1 MCTVSCFLYY
11 TLLTLALCFLY
22 PACSDNFITMP
33 QKQNIQ
39 SHTSVTANIAEL
51 LRLAGPLMLGQFAVL
66 GMTVTDI
73 YMAGQIDS
81 DTLAALQLGGSV
93 WSFLSLVV
101 IGIMIGNSP
110 IIGNHWGAGLMARVR
125 FQFQQGLWLAVP
137 VGALLC
143 LAILACIDLLS
154 YLDIS
159 QNVYSIARAYLMPF
173 LLTGLLFPAFFA
185 FRSSLEGMGDTKP
198 MMIFN
203 CLAFVLNGIFDYLF
217 MFGKLGFPAMG
228 GAGAA
233 WATVVVMVFL
243 LTSMALYSRYAR
255 NLKDLRLY
263 NQFSRPSGKA
273 IGSILALGIPIAL
286 TLSVDMSFFAVIPL
300 LIAHLGSDVLGA
312 HAIAINLDAL
322 VFMLPL
328 GIGQALTI
336 KVAHAQ
342 GAKNPQAARYICLTG
357 FKLVFVIAL
366 VLGAV
371 KILLGGQLASAFSPN
386 AEVARLA
393 TTLFYFSAVLGLCDC
408 LQISCGCALRGF
420 KDTRVPLVIQITA
433 FWIIAFPIAYSVA
446 LTDILGPPLG
456 VYGFWLGA
464 ILAALVATI
473 GLLTR
478 WRRVTGKAIAATALG

>member
-1 MCTVSCFLYY
+1 
-11 TLLTLALCFLY
+11 
-22 PACSDNFITMP
+22 MP
-33 QKQNIQ
+33 QMQEKG
-39 SHTSVTANIAEL
+39 TRARVTDNIAEL

-93 WSFLSLVV
+93 WAFVSLIV

-110 IIGNHWGAGLMARVR
+110 IVGNHWGAGLMQQVR
-125 FQFQQGLWLAVP
+125 FQFQQGLWLSIP
-137 VGALLC
+137 VGGLVC

-159 QNVYSIARAYLMPF
+159 DNVYSIARAYLIPF
-173 LLTGLLFPAFFA
+173 LLTGSLFPAFFA

-203 CLAFVLNGIFDYLF
+203 CLAFILNAIFDYLF
-217 MFGKLGFPAMG
+217 MFGKLGLPAMG

-243 LTSMALYSRYAR
+243 LASMALYARFAR
-255 NLKDLRLY
+255 NLKSLRLY
-263 NQFSRPSGKA
+263 SQFTRPSAAA

-286 TLSVDMSFFAVIPL
+286 TLSVDMSFFAIIPL
-300 LIAHLGSDVLGA
+300 MIAHLGSDVLGA

-342 GAKNPQAARYICLTG
+342 GAKNPEAAKFICLTG

-366 VLGAV
+366 LLGAA
-371 KILLGGQLASAFSPN
+371 KILLGGHLASLFSPN
-386 AEVARLA
+386 SEVARIA
-393 TTLFYFSAVLGLCDC
+393 TNLFLFSAVMGLFDC

-420 KDTRVPLVIQITA
+420 KDTRIPLVIQITA
-433 FWIIAFPIAYSVA
+433 FWIIAFPIAYNLA
-446 LTDILGPPLG
+446 LTDNFGSPLG
-456 VYGFWLGA
+456 VYGFWVGA
-464 ILAALVATI
+464 ILAALVASI

-478 WRRVTGKAIAATALG
+478 WHRVTGKAIAGTAPE

>member
-1 MCTVSCFLYY
+1 MSKTHKKSIN
-11 TLLTLALCFLY
+11 
-22 PACSDNFITMP
+22 P
-33 QKQNIQ
+33 
-39 SHTSVTANIAEL
+39 SVTANINEL

-73 YMAGQIDS
+73 YMAGQINS

-93 WSFLSLVV
+93 WSFVSLVV

-110 IIGNHWGAGLMARVR
+110 IIGNHWGAGLITQVR

-137 VGALLC
+137 VGALVC

-159 QNVYSIARAYLMPF
+159 DNVYNTARAYLLPF
-173 LLTGLLFPAFFA
+173 LITGFMFPAFFA

-203 CLAFVLNGIFDYLF
+203 CLAFVLNGIFDYIF

-228 GAGAA
+228 GEGAA
-233 WATVVVMVFL
+233 WATVLVMLFL
-243 LTSMALYSRYAR
+243 LTSMALYARYAP
-255 NLKDLRLY
+255 NLRDLGLY
-263 NQFSRPSGKA
+263 GKFSRPCRSA
-273 IGSILALGIPIAL
+273 IGKILALGIPISL
-286 TLSVDMSFFAVIPL
+286 TMSVDMSFFAIIPL
-300 LIAHLGSDVLGA
+300 MIAHLGSDVLGA

-342 GAKNPQAARYICLTG
+342 GAKNPQAAKLICLTG

-366 VLGAV
+366 VLGAA
-371 KILLGGQLASAFSPN
+371 KILLGSHLAGLFTPN
-386 AEVARLA
+386 SEVARIA
-393 TTLFYFSAVLGLCDC
+393 TNLFFFSAALGLCDC

-420 KDTRVPLVIQITA
+420 KDTRVPLAIQITA
-433 FWIIAFPIAYSVA
+433 FWIIALPIAYSVA
-446 LTDILGPPLG
+446 LTDIFGPPLG

-464 ILAALVATI
+464 ILAALTATT
-473 GLLTR
+473 GLLIR
-478 WRRVTGKAIAATALG
+478 WRRVTSKAIAATVPK

>member
-1 MCTVSCFLYY
+1 MSESFKTTTNPSIV
-11 TLLTLALCFLY
+11 
-22 PACSDNFITMP
+22 
-33 QKQNIQ
+33 
-39 SHTSVTANIAEL
+39 ANIADL

-93 WSFLSLVV
+93 WSFVSLMV
-101 IGIMIGNSP
+101 IGVMIGNSP
-110 IIGNHWGAGLMARVR
+110 IIGNYWGAELINRVR

-137 VGALLC
+137 VGVVVC
-143 LAILACIDLLS
+143 LAILACIDLLN

-159 QNVYSIARAYLMPF
+159 ANVYDIARAYLLPF
-173 LLTGLLFPAFFA
+173 LITGFMFPIFFA

-203 CLAFVLNGIFDYLF
+203 CLAFVLNGIFDYIF
-217 MFGKLGFPAMG
+217 MFGKLGLPVMG

-233 WATVVVMVFL
+233 WATVLVMIFL
-243 LTSMALYSRYAR
+243 LTSMALYARYAP
-255 NLKDLRLY
+255 NLRKLKLY
-263 NQFSRPSGKA
+263 SKFSRPQGTA
-273 IGSILALGIPIAL
+273 IGKILALGIPISL
-286 TLSVDMSFFAVIPL
+286 TMSVDMSFFAIIPL
-300 LIAHLGSDVLGA
+300 MIAHLGSDVLGA

-342 GAKNPQAARYICLTG
+342 GARNPLAAKHICLTG

-366 VLGAV
+366 ILGAV
-371 KILLGGQLASAFSPN
+371 KIFMGGHLADLFSPN
-386 AEVARLA
+386 SEVARIA
-393 TTLFYFSAVLGLCDC
+393 TNLFLFSAAMGLCDC

-420 KDTRVPLVIQITA
+420 KDTRVPLVIQIVA
-433 FWIIAFPIAYSVA
+433 FWIIAFPLAYSLA
-446 LTDILGPPLG
+446 LTDTFGTSLG
-456 VYGFWLGA
+456 VYGFWVGA
-464 ILAALVATI
+464 ILAALIASVGLLFRWRTVTKNAIATI
-473 GLLTR
+473 DLR
-478 WRRVTGKAIAATALG
+478 

>member
-1 MCTVSCFLYY
+1 
-11 TLLTLALCFLY
+11 
-22 PACSDNFITMP
+22 
-33 QKQNIQ
+33 
-39 SHTSVTANIAEL
+39 
-51 LRLAGPLMLGQFAVL
+51 
-66 GMTVTDI
+66 
-73 YMAGQIDS
+73 
-81 DTLAALQLGGSV
+81 
-93 WSFLSLVV
+93 
-101 IGIMIGNSP
+101 
-110 IIGNHWGAGLMARVR
+110 
-125 FQFQQGLWLAVP
+125 
-137 VGALLC
+137 
-143 LAILACIDLLS
+143 
-154 YLDIS
+154 
-159 QNVYSIARAYLMPF
+159 
-173 LLTGLLFPAFFA
+173 
-185 FRSSLEGMGDTKP
+185 
-198 MMIFN
+198 
-203 CLAFVLNGIFDYLF
+203 
-217 MFGKLGFPAMG
+217 MG

-233 WATVVVMVFL
+233 WATAVVMVFL

-286 TLSVDMSFFAVIPL
+286 TLSVDMSFFAIIPL
-300 LIAHLGSDVLGA
+300 LIAPLGSDVLGA

-366 VLGAV
+366 VLGV
-371 KILLGGQLASAFSPN
+371 LKILLGGQLASAFSPN

-420 KDTRVPLVIQITA
+420 KDTRVPLAIQITA

-478 WRRVTGKAIAATALG
+478 WHRVTGKAIAATALG